1 MLSTFS
7 ELFPYALVAPFVLR
21 IVLGGYFILQGAR
34 RRKADD
40 GLAWDALWVNV
51 KIGSLPVAPILAKI
65 QIVIGVLLFI
75 GLYTQIATILAI
87 IFVGLEWRKRT
98 KSSRLSFQELWMTIM
113 VAAIAVSL
121 LFLGAGFLAFDLPL

>member
-1 MLSTFS
+1 MLSTFP
-7 ELFPYALVAPFVLR
+7 ELFTYALVAPFVLR